1 MIKYYFYNFK
11 NDYLKEGN
19 KCQIDQNT
27 CINQLAILNR
37 IIYFILFF
45 FFFFFFET
53 GVLLC
58 CPGWR
63 AGLFTGV
70 ILLLIITGVLTCSL
84 SDLGRFTLPRQP
96 GGPPLPGGHHIDA
109 QLSADTRSAL
119 LTTADN
125 SQAQVILPPQ
135 PPEQLGL
142 QAYTTAR
149 RAGKST
155 SKIW

>member
-1 MIKYYFYNFK
+1 MIKYFYNFK

-27 CINQLAILNR
+27 CINWLAILNR

-45 FFFFFFET
+45 FFFSET
-53 GVLLC
+53 GSRC

-70 ILLLIITGVLTCSL
+70 IPLLISTRVLTCSL
-84 SDLGRFTLPRQP
+84 SDLGKFTLPRQP

-142 QAYTTAR
+142 QAYTIAPGR
-149 RAGKST
+149 
-155 SKIW
+155 KIYF